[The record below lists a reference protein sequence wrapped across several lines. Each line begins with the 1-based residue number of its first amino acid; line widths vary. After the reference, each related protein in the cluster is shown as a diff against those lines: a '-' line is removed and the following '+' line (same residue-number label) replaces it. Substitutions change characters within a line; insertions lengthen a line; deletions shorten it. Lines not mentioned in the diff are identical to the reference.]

1 MHAAPSLLALVLVLA
16 LPLALPAT
24 AQPVSRFAV
33 PSSPSLLGT
42 DEALGMRAEHRADPK
57 PLATL
62 PSTFYEGAATQGE
75 RLWVGVGFSNYAY
88 GHPLF
93 GVEPRGGGLQAL
105 YVTEDGALA
114 DLPPLGTPPAN
125 PLLACHEGTALEA
138 TDDLVYFLVMDGAC
152 SPAYSFVL
160 RGDGTGAGGT
170 FDTLRIGGE
179 PWSSGAKHHAI
190 TITESGRFAAIH
202 AHSSRL
208 HRAWPNIAV
217 SNDLDHLFHVPESDH
232 TGPAH
237 LVFKMGAVGERIY
250 VVSTKAPVLSVLEDD
265 GTGRTRVRRLIHALA
280 DFWGGEYDTTRG
292 FGATARYIG
301 PAADAPGFVIYTS
314 ASSRLDYWP
323 GAGRVVPV
331 DEQSAWYMRGDGATY
346 RLTHPDLAVQRLIAL
361 DVQPDRAVPTWRT
374 EGRLDLPEG
383 WGLRD
388 VRHAEMT
395 SRGSIWLIGARPAT
409 FPGSATA
416 NDIAVA
422 YYPGGR

>member
-1 MHAAPSLLALVLVLA
+1 MHAPPTRLVLLLVLA
-16 LPLALPAT
+16 LPLALPAA
-24 AQPVSRFAV
+24 AQPAPRFTV
-33 PSSPSLLGT
+33 PSSPTPLAT
-42 DEALGMRAEHRADPK
+42 DEALGMRAEHREDPK

-75 RLWVGVGFSNYAY
+75 RLWIGVGFSNYAY

-93 GVEPRGGGLQAL
+93 GVEPRDDSVQAV
-105 YVTEDGALA
+105 YVTEAGALA

-125 PLLACHEGTALEA
+125 PLVACHEGTALAA

-190 TITESGRFAAIH
+190 AITESGGFAAIH
-202 AHSSRL
+202 AHSSHL
-208 HRAWPNIAV
+208 HRSWPNIAV
-217 SNDLDHLFHVPESDH
+217 SDGLDHLFHVPESDH

-265 GTGRTRVRRLIHALA
+265 GAGRTRVRRLLHALG
-280 DFWGGEYDTTRG
+280 DFWGDEFDTAHG

-301 PAADAPGFVIYTS
+301 PAADAPGFVIYTGPT
-314 ASSRLDYWP
+314 SRLDYWP
-323 GAGRVVPV
+323 GSGHVLPV
-331 DEQSAWYMRGDGATY
+331 DEQAAWYFHRNGATY
-346 RLTHPDLAVQRLIAL
+346 RLTHPELAVQRLVAL
-361 DVQPDRAVPTWRT
+361 DVQGERAVPTWRT
-374 EGRLDLPEG
+374 ESRLDLPDG
-383 WGLRD
+383 WNLSD
-388 VRHAEMT
+388 MRHAEMT
-395 SRGSIWLIGARPAT
+395 SRGSIWLLGARPAT
-409 FPGSATA
+409 FPGGTTA
-416 NDIAVA
+416 DDIAVA